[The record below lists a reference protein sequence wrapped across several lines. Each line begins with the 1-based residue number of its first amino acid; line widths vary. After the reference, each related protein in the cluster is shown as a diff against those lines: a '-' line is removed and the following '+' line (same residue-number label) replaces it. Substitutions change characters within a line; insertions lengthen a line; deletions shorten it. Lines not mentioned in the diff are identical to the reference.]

1 MIDMLAMINESKLQA
16 LMKMGALKERPFLFM
31 HSVVREQKAH
41 PGRMVS
47 PDKRSS

>member
-31 HSVVREQKAH
+31 HSVVRAQKAH
-41 PGRMVS
+41 PS
-47 PDKRSS
+47 HTASLDKRSS